1 MNYQDIHLEDKAL
14 WNQLQTAWE
23 QGDYTAALNV
33 LKNASLSDKQLNAA
47 AINALTTELLRLQ
60 NQKDIGFKQDKI
72 VVSAEPPAD
81 LADGQVYFKLI
92 GPATEFD
99 DDSYYI
105 QITQKSNGSYTDL
118 NPETR
123 AVDTMLTPSVSQD
136 LFSRNISLDEA
147 ISIVTGVL
155 VSQKAITVTVKD
167 EAGNPIEGAIING
180 LERNPSTNSNGIA
193 AGRLSSY
200 NLNVISPYIDLQN
213 KTVVVSTTTARNID
227 IVLEKYSDNKILRF
241 EQSKSVKFSSN
252 IKNIDVCCVGG
263 GGGGANYILYSS
275 GANSFRTATNP
286 GGGGGG
292 IVNSIGVTV
301 QPNTSYQILVGQGG
315 TTKGAGS
322 TNGSGNTGGT
332 SSFAGVSAAGGGGGI
347 AERTYISGQYG
358 RKMEA
363 GTAGVAGC
371 GDGGSAQG
379 NGSDATPGS
388 ANTTISEFNDG
399 STFYSGGGGA
409 GTTDFNSV
417 KAGGAPNGASGA
429 YWYNSAINASSA
441 GIGGGGGGGM
451 IHYNNGSYYTGYAS
465 AGGPGLVAI
474 RLHYN

>member
-1 MNYQDIHLEDKAL
+1 MNYQDIHLEDKTL

-33 LKNASLSDKQLNAA
+33 LKNANLTDKQLNAA
-47 AINALTTELLRLQ
+47 AIDALTTELLRLQ
-60 NQKDIGFKQDKI
+60 SQADTGFKQDKI

-81 LADGQVYFKLI
+81 LADGGVYFKLI

-118 NPETR
+118 NPETM
-123 AVDTMLTPSVSQD
+123 ATDTMLTPSVSQD

-180 LERNPSTNSNGIA
+180 LERNPITNSNGIA

-227 IVLEKYSDNKILRF
+227 IVLEKYADNKILRF

-252 IKNIDVCCVGG
+252 IRNIDVCCVGG
-263 GGGGANYILYSS
+263 GGGGGEVVTYYDSVTLYADY
-275 GANSFRTATNP
+275 GA

-292 IVNSIGVTV
+292 IT
-301 QPNTSYQILVGQGG
+301 NTYGLIPTSNQSYQIIV
-315 TTKGAGS
+315 
-322 TNGSGNTGGT
+322 GSGGQTGYQNIAAGT
-332 SSFAGVSAAGGGGGI
+332 SSFMTASAVGGKSPSHKTPLGKYDLMAYGGPAGGI
-347 AERTYISGQYG
+347 
-358 RKMEA
+358 
-363 GTAGVAGC
+363 GC
-371 GDGGSAQG
+371 GNGGDQRE
-379 NGSDATPGS
+379 NGES
-388 ANTTISEFNDG
+388 NTTVSEFDDG
-399 STFYSGGGGA
+399 VTFYSGGGGGGGRTSG
-409 GTTDFNSV
+409 GT
-417 KAGGAPNGASGA
+417 PNGASGG
-429 YWYNSAINASSA
+429 YQSRSGSMINASTP
-441 GIGGGGGGGM
+441 GIGGGGGGGAYDSVEGNQ
-451 IHYNNGSYYTGYAS
+451 YNAAYPS

-474 RLHYN
+474 RFHYN